1 MTSRVF
7 RVLVVSTVAAMAMVF
22 PDLNV
27 SGQMPARA
35 PRYAITNA
43 RIVTAAGAPIEKGT
57 LVMRDGV
64 IEDVGA
70 SVAAPADAL
79 VVDGSGL
86 VVYPGLID
94 MSNNTIVEGGTPPP
108 TTAAGAAAPTTQ
120 TGRGRGANVATPDN
134 ITWADQEREA
144 RTRFL
149 HPDVDAAKIVEFE
162 GDALRR
168 LAAAGITSALAVPA
182 QGIIRGQSALVNITA
197 PPDPAE
203 TSALATY
210 RRGSVVVRS
219 GVAQHV
225 VFATGR
231 GGGEG
236 GGGGGGGYPGA
247 LLGVIA
253 FARQSFLDAQWQKD
267 AKGFAE
273 RRKEAAVGTFEPAL
287 DALAPTL
294 DRRMPV
300 AFDASEEREIVRV
313 LAFAKEFNLDPII
326 VGGAE
331 AANLIDDL
339 KAAKARVIVSANFQ
353 AAGGAG
359 GGRFGGGGRGGGE
372 VDTPIR
378 ITRMRQNAAKVPA
391 ALEKAGIPFAF
402 TIGGLQNPADFV
414 RNVGRS
420 VKEGGLSEDAAIRA
434 LTVNA
439 AKLAGAGDRLGTIEK
454 GKMANVVVT
463 EGNLL
468 ESPRIRHVFVAGWP
482 IDLDVPVQG
491 LPGRGGRGANPNH

>member
-1 MTSRVF
+1 MTSRVS
-7 RVLVVSTVAAMAMVF
+7 RMSVVSTIAIAAMVV
-22 PDLNV
+22 PGLHV

-43 RIVTAAGAPIEKGT
+43 RIVTAAAAAIEKGT

-70 SVAAPADAL
+70 SVAVPADAL

-94 MSNNTIVEGGTPPP
+94 MSNNTIVEGGAPP
-108 TTAAGAAAPTTQ
+108 AAATGGAAAPTTQ
-120 TGRGRGANVATPDN
+120 TGRGRGATVATPDN

-149 HPDVDAAKIVEFE
+149 HPDVDASKIAEYV
-162 GDALRR
+162 GDDLRR

-197 PPDPAE
+197 PPDPSE
-203 TSALATY
+203 ISALATY

-225 VFATGR
+225 VLATGR
-231 GGGEG
+231 GGGGGE

-267 AKGFAE
+267 ARAFAD
-273 RRKEAAVGTFEPAL
+273 RHKDAAVGSFEPAL
-287 DALAPTL
+287 DALAPAL

-300 AFDASEEREIVRV
+300 AFDASEEREIVRA
-313 LAFAKEFNLDPII
+313 LAFAKEFNLDRII

-331 AANLIDDL
+331 AANVIDDL

-353 AAGGAG
+353 AAGGG
-359 GGRFGGGGRGGGE
+359 GGRGGGRGGGGE

-378 ITRMRQNAAKVPA
+378 VTRMRQNAAKVPA

-402 TIGGLQNPADFV
+402 TIGGLQNPAEFV
-414 RNVGRS
+414 RSVART
-420 VKEGGLSEDAAIRA
+420 VKEGGLAEDAAIKA
-434 LTVNA
+434 LTANA

-454 GKMANVVVT
+454 GKIANVIVT

-468 ESPRIRHVFVAGWP
+468 DSPRIRHVFVAGWP

-491 LPGRGGRGANPNH
+491 LTGRGGRGSAQ

>member
-1 MTSRVF
+1 MTSRVS
-7 RVLVVSTVAAMAMVF
+7 RILVVATVAAIAMVL
-22 PDLNV
+22 PIVSV
-27 SGQMPARA
+27 SGQMPVRA

-57 LVMRDGV
+57 VVMRDGV
-64 IEDVGA
+64 IEDVGP
-70 SVAAPADAL
+70 SVTAPADAL

-94 MSNNTIVEGGTPPP
+94 MSNNTIVEGGASP
-108 TTAAGAAAPTTQ
+108 TAAAATAGTAPATQ
-120 TGRGRGANVATPDN
+120 TGRGRGTTVATPDN
-134 ITWADQEREA
+134 ITWADQERES
-144 RTRFL
+144 RVRFL
-149 HPDVDAAKIVEFE
+149 RPDVDASKIVEYQ
-162 GDALRR
+162 GDDLRR

-197 PPDPAE
+197 PPDPSE

-236 GGGGGGGYPGA
+236 GGGGGGYPGA

-253 FARQSFLDAQWQKD
+253 FSRQAFFDAQWQKD
-267 AKGFAE
+267 ARAFAD
-273 RRKEAAVGTFEPAL
+273 RHKDAAVGSYEPAL
-287 DALAPTL
+287 DALAPAL
-294 DRRMPV
+294 ERRMPV
-300 AFDASEEREIVRV
+300 AFDASEEREIVRA
-313 LAFAKEFNLDPII
+313 LSFAKEFNLDPII
-326 VGGAE
+326 IGGAE
-331 AANLIDDL
+331 AGNVLDEL

-353 AAGGAG
+353 AAGGG
-359 GGRFGGGGRGGGE
+359 GGRGGFGGGRGGGE

-378 ITRMRQNAAKVPA
+378 VTRMRQNAAKVPA
-391 ALEKAGIPFAF
+391 ALEKAGIQFAF
-402 TIGGLQNPADFV
+402 TIGGLQNPAEFV
-414 RNVGRS
+414 RSVGRT
-420 VKEGGLSEDAAIRA
+420 VKEGGLAEDAAIKA

-439 AKLAGAGDRLGTIEK
+439 ARLAGAGDRLGTIEK
-454 GKMANVVVT
+454 GKMANVIVT

-468 ESPRIRHVFVAGWP
+468 DSPKIRHVFVAGWP
-482 IDLDVPVQG
+482 VDLDFPVPG
-491 LPGRGGRGANPNH
+491 LPGRGGRGSGH

>member
-1 MTSRVF
+1 MTSRIF
-7 RVLVVSTVAAMAMVF
+7 RVLAVSSVAVTAMVF
-22 PDLNV
+22 PGFHV
-27 SGQMPARA
+27 SGQMPAHA

-43 RIVTAAGAPIEKGT
+43 RIITAAGAPIEKGT
-57 LVMRDGV
+57 VVMRDGV

-70 SVAAPADAL
+70 SVNVPADAL
-79 VVDGSGL
+79 VIDGSGL

-94 MSNNTIVEGGTPPP
+94 MSNNTIVEGGAAPAAP
-108 TTAAGAAAPTTQ
+108 TGAAAAPP
-120 TGRGRGANVATPDN
+120 TGRGRGTNVVTPDN

-149 HPDVDAAKIVEFE
+149 HPDADAAKIVEVE

-210 RRGSVVVRS
+210 RRGSVVVRP

-225 VFATGR
+225 VLASGR
-231 GGGEG
+231 GGGE

-267 AKGFAE
+267 AKAFAE
-273 RRKEAAVGTFEPAL
+273 RHKDAAVGTFEPAL

-300 AFDASEEREIVRV
+300 AFDASEEREIVRA

-331 AANLIDDL
+331 AANVIDDL

-353 AAGGAG
+353 AAGGG

-378 ITRMRQNAAKVPA
+378 VTRMRQNAAKVPA
-391 ALEKAGIPFAF
+391 ALEKAGIPYAF
-402 TIGGLQNPADFV
+402 TIGGLQNPADFA
-414 RNVGRS
+414 RNVARM
-420 VKEGGLSEDAAIRA
+420 VKDGGLPEDAAIKG
-434 LTVNA
+434 LTANA

-454 GKMANVVVT
+454 GKMANVIVT

-468 ESPRIRHVFVAGWP
+468 DSPKIRHVFVAGWP
-482 IDLDVPVQG
+482 IDLDVPVPG
-491 LPGRGGRGANPNH
+491 LPGRGGRGGGQ

>member
-1 MTSRVF
+1 MTSRLF
-7 RVLVVSTVAAMAMVF
+7 RVLVVTAVASTAMVF
-22 PDLNV
+22 PGFHV

-70 SVAAPADAL
+70 SVTVPADAL

-86 VVYPGLID
+86 VAYPGLID
-94 MSNNTIVEGGTPPP
+94 MSNNTIVEGGAPPAAA
-108 TTAAGAAAPTTQ
+108 TGAGAAPATQ
-120 TGRGRGANVATPDN
+120 AGRGRGANVATPDN

-149 HPDVDAAKIVEFE
+149 HPDADAAKIVEVE
-162 GDALRR
+162 GDGLRR

-210 RRGSVVVRS
+210 RRGSVVVRP

-231 GGGEG
+231 GGGD

-267 AKGFAE
+267 AKAFAE
-273 RRKEAAVGTFEPAL
+273 RHKDASIGTFEPAL
-287 DALAPTL
+287 DALAQTL
-294 DRRMPV
+294 DRKMPV
-300 AFDASEEREIVRV
+300 AFDASEEREIVRA

-331 AANLIDDL
+331 AANVIDDL

-359 GGRFGGGGRGGGE
+359 GGRFGGAGRGGGE

-378 ITRMRQNAAKVPA
+378 VTRMRQNAAKVPA

-402 TIGGLQNPADFV
+402 TIGGLQNPADFA
-414 RNVGRS
+414 RNVART
-420 VKEGGLSEDAAIRA
+420 VKEGGLSEDAAVKA
-434 LTVNA
+434 LTANA
-439 AKLAGAGDRLGTIEK
+439 AKLAGAGDRLGTLEK
-454 GKMANVVVT
+454 GKIANVVIT

-468 ESPRIRHVFVAGWP
+468 DSPKIRHVFVAGWP
-482 IDLDVPVQG
+482 IDLDVPVQA
-491 LPGRGGRGANPNH
+491 LPGRGGRGGGQ

>member
-7 RVLVVSTVAAMAMVF
+7 RVLVVSTVAVTAMVF
-22 PDLNV
+22 PGFNV

-70 SVAAPADAL
+70 SVTAPADAL
-79 VVDGSGL
+79 IVDGSGL

-94 MSNNTIVEGGTPPP
+94 MANNTIVEGGAPPP
-108 TTAAGAAAPTTQ
+108 TTAAAAGAPVPTTQ
-120 TGRGRGANVATPDN
+120 AGRGRGANVATPGN

-149 HPDVDAAKIVEFE
+149 HPDVDAARIVEFE

-168 LAAAGITSALAVPA
+168 LAAAGITSAVAVPA
-182 QGIIRGQSALVNITA
+182 QGILRGQSALVNITA

-210 RRGSVVVRS
+210 RRGTVVVRS

-225 VFATGR
+225 AFATGR
-231 GGGEG
+231 GGGE

-253 FARQSFLDAQWQKD
+253 FARQAFLDAQWQKD
-267 AKGFAE
+267 AKAFAE
-273 RRKEAAVGTFEPAL
+273 RHKDAAVGNVEPAL
-287 DALAPTL
+287 DALAPAL

-300 AFDASEEREIVRV
+300 AFDASEEREIVRA
-313 LAFAKEFNLDPII
+313 LAFAKEFNLDPLII
-326 VGGAE
+326 GGAE
-331 AANLIDDL
+331 AANVIDDL
-339 KAAKARVIVSANFQ
+339 KAARARVIVSANFQ

-402 TIGGLQNPADFV
+402 TVGGLQNPADFV
-414 RNVGRS
+414 RNVART
-420 VKEGGLSEDAAIRA
+420 VKEGGLSEDAAVKA

-491 LPGRGGRGANPNH
+491 LPGRGGRGNP

>member
-1 MTSRVF
+1 MSSRVF
-7 RVLVVSTVAAMAMVF
+7 RVLAVSIVAFTAMVF
-22 PDLNV
+22 PGFNV

-70 SVAAPADAL
+70 SVAAPSDAL
-79 VVDGSGL
+79 VVDGAGL

-94 MSNNTIVEGGTPPP
+94 MSNNTIVEGGAPPAA
-108 TTAAGAAAPTTQ
+108 TTAGAAAPTTQ
-120 TGRGRGANVATPDN
+120 AGRGRGANVATPDN

-144 RTRFL
+144 RTRYL
-149 HPDVDAAKIVEFE
+149 HPDVEAAKIVEIE
-162 GDALRR
+162 GDSLRR

-210 RRGSVVVRS
+210 RRGSVIVRS

-225 VFATGR
+225 VFTTGR
-231 GGGEG
+231 GAGE

-253 FARQSFLDAQWQKD
+253 FARQSFLDALWQRD
-267 AKGFAE
+267 AKAFAE
-273 RRKEAAVGTFEPAL
+273 RHKDAAVGSFEPAL

-300 AFDASEEREIVRV
+300 AFDASEEREIVRA

-331 AANLIDDL
+331 AANVIDDL

-353 AAGGAG
+353 AAGGG
-359 GGRFGGGGRGGGE
+359 GGRLGGGGRGSGE
-372 VDTPIR
+372 ADTPIR
-378 ITRMRQNAAKVPA
+378 VTRMRQNAAKVPA

-402 TIGGLQNPADFV
+402 TIGGLQNPADFT
-414 RNVGRS
+414 RNVART
-420 VKEGGLSEDAAIRA
+420 VKEGGLSEDAAIKA
-434 LTVNA
+434 LTANA

-454 GKMANVVVT
+454 GKIANVVVT

-468 ESPRIRHVFVAGWP
+468 ESSRIRHVFVAGWP

-491 LPGRGGRGANPNH
+491 LTGRGGRGSSQEP

>member
-1 MTSRVF
+1 MRRRHVRFIIVF
-7 RVLVVSTVAAMAMVF
+7 TAAIAALALPAF
-22 PDLNV
+22 TV

-43 RIVTAAGAPIEKGT
+43 RIVTMAGTPIEKGT
-57 LVMRDGV
+57 LLMRDGV

-70 SVAAPADAL
+70 SVTTPADAL

-86 VVYPGLID
+86 VVYPGVID
-94 MSNNTIVEGGTPPP
+94 MSNSTIVEGGI
-108 TTAAGAAAPTTQ
+108 AAAAATDVAPVP
-120 TGRGRGANVATPDN
+120 TGRGRGATVATPDN

-144 RTRFL
+144 RTRYL
-149 HPDVDAAKIVEFE
+149 HPDVDASRIVLSE
-162 GDALRR
+162 GDNLRR

-197 PPDPAE
+197 PPDPSE
-203 TSALATY
+203 VSAVATY
-210 RRGSVVVRS
+210 RRGSVVVRA

-231 GGGEG
+231 GGGGGE

-253 FARQSFLDAQWQKD
+253 FTRQSFLDAQWQRDARAFMDRHKD
-267 AKGFAE
+267 A
-273 RRKEAAVGTFEPAL
+273 AVSGFEPAL
-287 DALAPTL
+287 DALAPAL
-294 DRRMPV
+294 ERKMPV
-300 AFDASEEREIVRV
+300 AFDAVEEREIVRA

-331 AANLIDDL
+331 ASNVIDEL
-339 KAAKARVIVSANFQ
+339 KAAKARVIVSSNFQ
-353 AAGGAG
+353 GIGG
-359 GGRFGGGGRGGGE
+359 GGRGGFGGGRGGGE

-378 ITRMRQNAAKVPA
+378 VTRLRQSAVKVPA
-391 ALEKAGIPFAF
+391 VLEKAAIPFAF
-402 TIGGLQNPADFV
+402 SQGGAQNATDFV
-414 RNVGRS
+414 RNVSRT
-420 VKEGGLSEDAAIRA
+420 VKEGGLPEEAALRA
-434 LTVNA
+434 LTANA

-454 GKMANVVVT
+454 GRIANVIVS

-468 ESPRIRHVFVAGWP
+468 DSPRIRHVFVAGWP
-482 IDLDVPVQG
+482 VDLEFPTQG
-491 LPGRGGRGANPNH
+491 QGRGGRGSGQ